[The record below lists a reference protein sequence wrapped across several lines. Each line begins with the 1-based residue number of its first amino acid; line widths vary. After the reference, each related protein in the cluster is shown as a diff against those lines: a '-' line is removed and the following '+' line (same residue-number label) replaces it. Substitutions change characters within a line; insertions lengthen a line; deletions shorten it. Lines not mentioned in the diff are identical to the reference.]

1 MGRISSNLPKYNRG
15 KKIIGV
21 IEEEMRISMR
31 SSFVILCMKK
41 IKATKF

>member
-21 IEEEMRISMR
+21 IGEEMRIKHE
-31 SSFVILCMKK
+31 VKLCHPMYEKN
-41 IKATKF
+41 